1 MMTAATA
8 TDARRVVPATIS
20 LVPGAI
26 AIGRPATFSALM
38 RARPREVGP

>member
-8 TDARRVVPATIS
+8 TDARRVVLAMIA

-26 AIGRPATFSALM
+26 VTGRPAAFSALM
-38 RARPREVGP
+38 RAGQREVGP

>member
-8 TDARRVVPATIS
+8 TDARRVVPAMIA

-26 AIGRPATFSALM
+26 AIGKSATFSAPM
-38 RARPREVGP
+38 RAGPREVGP

>member
-8 TDARRVVPATIS
+8 TDARRVVLAMIA

-26 AIGRPATFSALM
+26 GRSATFSAPM
-38 RARPREVGP
+38 RAGQREVGP